1 LEKEGKG
8 ESIENR
14 MPKTELELK
23 KLKFKDLINLVDGKL
38 KSKEKLTGAALFLCR
53 QLHFSEFGKS

>member
-1 LEKEGKG
+1 MEGKD
-8 ESIENR
+8 ESFESR

-23 KLKFKDLINLVDGKL
+23 KLKFKYLINLVDGKR

-53 QLHFSEFGKS
+53 HLHFSEFGES